1 MLQSDDD
8 RWPMWDTRHASDED
22 VERTGKGEAV
32 EKEPTEHKE
41 SDKKITIRKDV
52 KSREADSSKQELLKL
67 GHLGTELLA
76 AVLVGTLIG
85 WAIGRLVPGYEAI
98 IMILSIIFGAA
109 AGFLN
114 IYRAVIEMEQKE
126 EQKERDSS
134 E

>member
-8 RWPMWDTRHASDED
+8 RWPMWETRHASDED

-32 EKEPTEHKE
+32 EKKPTEHKE
-41 SDKKITIRKDV
+41 SDKKITTSKDV
-52 KSREADSSKQELLKL
+52 NSRKANSSKRELIKL

-85 WAIGRLVPGYEAI
+85 WAIGRLVPRYATAI
-98 IMILSIIFGAA
+98 MLVSIILGAA

-114 IYRAVIEMEQKE
+114 IYRAVIEMEQE
-126 EQKERDSS
+126 EERQKRDFS